1 MEVNA
6 TRSHT
11 ALSYPVGS
19 EHAQKQ
25 LHMSIS
31 GGSLCCLRVVHACTG
46 LRSCSPFD
54 SAHTPVSK

>member
-6 TRSHT
+6 MRSPT
-11 ALSYPVGS
+11 ALGYPVSS
-19 EHAQKQ
+19 EHAQNHP
-25 LHMSIS
+25 HMSIS
-31 GGSLCCLRVVHACTG
+31 GGSPFCLRVVHACTE